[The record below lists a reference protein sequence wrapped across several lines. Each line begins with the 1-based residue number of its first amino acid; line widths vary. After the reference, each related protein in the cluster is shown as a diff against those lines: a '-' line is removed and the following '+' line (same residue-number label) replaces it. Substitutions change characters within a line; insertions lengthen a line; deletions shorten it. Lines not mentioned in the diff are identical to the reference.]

1 MRLRIKLIAL
11 LALAMVAAACGG
23 ADTGSGTSGAGTEV
37 DLGELTTIKLVTN
50 TWEGSEANIAVA
62 KAVLEEVGYTVEVV
76 ALDENAMWPSMAAG
90 DVHAALEVW
99 PSGHAA
105 NVTTYIE
112 SGAGVENLGE
122 LGVVGKIGWFV
133 PSYVVEANPAL
144 ATWEGFADPANA
156 AMFATAETG
165 DNGQFLAGDP
175 AFVQYDAQI
184 IENLGLPFQV
194 VVGGSEQAL
203 LSALDSAYA
212 AEEPLLFYFWT
223 PHEAFANYELTQVE
237 LPAYSDT
244 CGESAAA
251 GDGGVDCAYPDDV
264 LFKIGWDGLAEQ
276 APAAHAILSNFSY
289 TNQNQ
294 IDIMAAAGDDTS
306 IDDAAAAWVEA
317 NRTVWEAWLP

>member
-1 MRLRIKLIAL
+1 MRNGIKLLAVAN
-11 LALAMVAAACGG
+11 LALIVASCGSDGGGDGGGTG
-23 ADTGSGTSGAGTEV
+23 ADLGS
-37 DLGELTTIKLVTN
+37 LTTIKLVAN

-62 KAVLEEVGYTVEVV
+62 EAILEEVGYAVEVV

-105 NVTTYIE
+105 NVETYID

-133 PSYVVEANPAL
+133 PTYVVEQNPDL
-144 ATWEGFADPANA
+144 ATWEGFADTANA
-156 AMFATAETG
+156 ALFATAETG

-175 AFVQYDAQI
+175 AYVQYDAEI

-223 PHEAFANYELTQVE
+223 PHEAFATYDLTQVE
-237 LPAYSDT
+237 LPPYT
-244 CGESAAA
+244 EECGASAAA
-251 GDGGVDCAYPDDV
+251 GDGGVDCGYPDDV
-264 LFKIGWDGLAEQ
+264 LFKIGWDKLSEQ
-276 APAAHAILSNFSY
+276 APAAHAILKNFSY
-289 TNQNQ
+289 SNEDQ
-294 IDIMAAAGDDTS
+294 IEIMAAADGSTVT
-306 IDDAAAAWVEA
+306 IDQAAADWVEA